1 MWRAAIIVQ
10 QQRQVQIQIGAAAQ
24 PCVGPPR
31 ARVTDV
37 VGKIA
42 LRVVAALGVDDQP
55 LEPQEGPVHF
65 WIRQHRVTPGGVQSE
80 ADQRKAAGTK

>member
-10 QQRQVQIQIGAAAQ
+10 QQRQVQIQIGAAVQ

-31 ARVTDV
+31 TRVTDV
-37 VGKIA
+37 VGEIA

-55 LEPQEGPVHF
+55 LEPQEGPVDF
-65 WIRQHRVTPGGVQSE
+65 RIRQHRVTAGSVQSE
-80 ADQRKAAGTK
+80 TNQRKTAGTK